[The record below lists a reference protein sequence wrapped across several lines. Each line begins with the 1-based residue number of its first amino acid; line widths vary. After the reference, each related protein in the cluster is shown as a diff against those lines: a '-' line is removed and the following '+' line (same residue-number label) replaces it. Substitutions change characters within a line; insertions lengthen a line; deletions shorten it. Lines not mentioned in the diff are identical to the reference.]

1 MNEDYERYFVKLDIW
16 LLFRWVNKGL
26 TMVNLY
32 NLKFVAEVDIII
44 LSDTVS
50 LAKQ

>member
-1 MNEDYERYFVKLDIW
+1 
-16 LLFRWVNKGL
+16 
-26 TMVNLY
+26 MVNLY

-50 LAKQ
+50 LAKQQRKLFRGCAKCQSRGVL